1 MLRCWWIKNSIS
13 RNKLKEDLVFYK
25 GYWTI
30 LFGSA
35 LNQNFIPERSDIDIA
50 IITQKKD
57 KNANVSIWESIL
69 GHIPPNYDVK
79 IFELLPLYIQIDIIK
94 NHLVVFGNLL
104 EISEYFYFYRKIWKD
119 MAIRINTNQFNS
131 IQEKLERLAIQKKI
145 ILH

>member
-1 MLRCWWIKNSIS
+1 
-13 RNKLKEDLVFYK
+13 VFYK

>member
-1 MLRCWWIKNSIS
+1 MIS
-13 RNKLKEDLVFYK
+13 SVSLNKLKEDLVFYK

-35 LNQNFIPERSDIDIA
+35 LNQDFIPERSDIDIA

-57 KNANVSIWESIL
+57 KITNVSIWDSIL

-94 NHLVVFGNLL
+94 NYLVLFGDSL
-104 EISEYFYFYRKIWKD
+104 EISEYFYHYRKVWKD
-119 MAIRINTNQFNS
+119 MAIRIDNNQFNS
-131 IQEKLERLAIQKKI
+131 IQEKLERISIQKKI
-145 ILH
+145 SLR

>member
-1 MLRCWWIKNSIS
+1 MKSSIS
-13 RNKLKEDLVFYK
+13 LNKLKKDLVLYK

-35 LNQNFIPERSDIDIA
+35 FGQSFIPERSDIDIA

-69 GHIPPNYDVK
+69 GHIPPNHDVK

-94 NHLVVFGNLL
+94 NYLVIFGNSL
-104 EISEYFYFYRKIWKD
+104 EISEYFYYYRKVWKD
-119 MAIRINTNQFNS
+119 MATRINNNQFNS
-131 IQEKLERLAIQKKI
+131 IQEKQERINIQKKI
-145 ILH
+145 NLS

>member
-1 MLRCWWIKNSIS
+1 M
-13 RNKLKEDLVFYK
+13 FYK
-25 GYWTI
+25 GYWAI

-57 KNANVSIWESIL
+57 KNTNVSIWESIL

-79 IFELLPLYIQIDIIK
+79 IFELLPLYIQIDII
-94 NHLVVFGNLL
+94 NNYLVVFGNLL
-104 EISEYFYFYRKIWKD
+104 EISEYFYYYRKIWKD
-119 MAIRINTNQFNS
+119 MTIRIKNNQFNS

>member
-1 MLRCWWIKNSIS
+1 M
-13 RNKLKEDLVFYK
+13 FYK

-69 GHIPPNYDVK
+69 GYIPPNYDVK
-79 IFELLPLYIQIDIIK
+79 IFELLPLYIKIDII
-94 NHLVVFGNLL
+94 NNYLIVFGNLL
-104 EISEYFYFYRKIWKD
+104 EISEYFYYYRKIWKD
-119 MAIRINTNQFNS
+119 MTTRINNNQFNS

-145 ILH
+145 VLH